1 MSDRVEITI
10 DNGVADIRM
19 VRADKMNALD
29 GPMFEAL
36 RDAGAQVSKDP
47 RVRCVVLSG
56 EGRAFCAGLDMGNF
70 GNMAKAGDSDAPKR
84 ENRLSPRTRG
94 IANDP
99 QYAAW
104 VWRECPVPVIAAVH
118 GAALGGGF
126 QVQLGADIRITH
138 PETKLSV
145 LEIKWGLVPDM
156 GGTAL
161 MRELARGD
169 IIRELTYTGR
179 IFSGAEALE
188 YGFATRVSETPYE
201 DALALAREIA
211 NKNPDAIRGNKR
223 IFNSVGQMSE
233 ADALQQ
239 ESNIQDA
246 IIGSPNQIEAV
257 KSSLQKRA
265 PDFVDP

>member
-1 MSDRVEITI
+1 M
-10 DNGVADIRM
+10 
-19 VRADKMNALD
+19 
-29 GPMFEAL
+29 
-36 RDAGAQVSKDP
+36 
-47 RVRCVVLSG
+47 
-56 EGRAFCAGLDMGNF
+56 
-70 GNMAKAGDSDAPKR
+70 
-84 ENRLSPRTRG
+84 
-94 IANDP
+94 
-99 QYAAW
+99 
-104 VWRECPVPVIAAVH
+104 
-118 GAALGGGF
+118 
-126 QVQLGADIRITH
+126 
-138 PETKLSV
+138 
-145 LEIKWGLVPDM
+145 EIKWGLVPDM

-179 IFSGAEALE
+179 IFSGTEALE

-246 IIGSPNQIEAV
+246 IIGAPNQIEAV
-257 KSSLQKRA
+257 KSSLRNRA